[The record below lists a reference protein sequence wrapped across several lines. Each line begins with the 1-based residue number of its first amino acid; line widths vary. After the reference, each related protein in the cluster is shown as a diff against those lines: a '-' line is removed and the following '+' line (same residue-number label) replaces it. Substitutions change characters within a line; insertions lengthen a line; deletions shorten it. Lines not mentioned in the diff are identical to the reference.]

1 MIITSAPAKV
11 ILFGEHA
18 VVYGQP
24 AIAVP
29 VSSLRAAV
37 MLDLAKR
44 PPREIHLVA
53 SDLLRNSTVQL
64 AQVTQALEYAVDVAL
79 RALKLPDI
87 GAIIR
92 VNSHIPVASGLGSGA
107 AVAAA
112 LIKAVGMGADR
123 PFDQE
128 VLNHLVYE
136 LEKQH
141 HGTPSG
147 IDNTVVVYEKPVY
160 FVRDAAIETVPIPAP
175 FSLLIADSGVS
186 APTKV
191 AVSDVRKLY
200 ESDQA
205 RVQSILESIGQIA
218 RQARH
223 IIEAGSTAALGALM
237 TQNHQLLQVLTVS
250 SPELDRLVDAALS
263 AGAAGA
269 KLSGAGRG
277 GNMIALVDVENQE
290 RVREALLAAGAVRVI
305 VTTVGES

>member
-37 MLDLAKR
+37 ILDPAKR
-44 PPREIHLVA
+44 PLREIHLVA
-53 SDLLRNSTVQL
+53 ADLLRNSTVQP
-64 AQVTQALEYAVDVAL
+64 AEVTQALEYAVEVAL
-79 RALKLPDI
+79 RALNLPDI

-128 VLNHLVYE
+128 VLNQLVYE

-160 FVRDAAIETVPIPAP
+160 FVRDVAIETVPITAP

-186 APTKV
+186 APTKI
-191 AVSDVRKLY
+191 AVGDVRKLY

-205 RVQSILESIGQIA
+205 RVQPILESIGQIA
-218 RQARH
+218 RQARQA
-223 IIEAGSTAALGALM
+223 IEAGNTAALGVLM
-237 TQNHQLLQVLTVS
+237 TQNHQLLQALRVS
-250 SPELDRLVDAALS
+250 SPELDRLVEAALS

-277 GNMIALVDVENQE
+277 GNMISLVDAENQE
-290 RVREALLAAGAVRVI
+290 CVREALLAAGAVRVI
-305 VTTVGES
+305 VTTVGAS